1 MKRRKPKCYE
11 SYRRNIC
18 LGRMT
23 SRGSPAARCLKC
35 RWFEENAKNGENCP
49 YWRE

>member
-1 MKRRKPKCYE
+1 MNEKKPKCYE

-23 SRGSPAARCLKC
+23 RKGTVSYRCTKC
-35 RWFEENAKNGENCP
+35 KWLEENARK
-49 YWRE
+49 R